1 MFKSCGCQ
9 KIDNANGE
17 SDSVIISTL
26 GIQGCVL
33 VCFRTKSNK
42 SQYFYIIGKDFRQK
56 LLTLRKNCI
65 LNTGNFEICFHP
77 FSRNVFMLHS
87 FE

>member
-17 SDSVIISTL
+17 SDSVIINTL

-42 SQYFYIIGKDFRQK
+42 SWYFYIVGEDFRQK
-56 LLTLRKNCI
+56 
-65 LNTGNFEICFHP
+65 
-77 FSRNVFMLHS
+77 
-87 FE
+87 

>member
-17 SDSVIISTL
+17 SDSATINTL
-26 GIQGCVL
+26 DAQGCVL

-42 SQYFYIIGKDFRQK
+42 SQYFYIIRKDLRQK
-56 LLTLRKNCI
+56 
-65 LNTGNFEICFHP
+65 
-77 FSRNVFMLHS
+77 
-87 FE
+87 

>member
-17 SDSVIISTL
+17 SDSAIINTL
-26 GIQGCVL
+26 GIQGCVY

-42 SQYFYIIGKDFRQK
+42 SQYFYIVGKDFRQK
-56 LLTLRKNCI
+56 
-65 LNTGNFEICFHP
+65 
-77 FSRNVFMLHS
+77 
-87 FE
+87 